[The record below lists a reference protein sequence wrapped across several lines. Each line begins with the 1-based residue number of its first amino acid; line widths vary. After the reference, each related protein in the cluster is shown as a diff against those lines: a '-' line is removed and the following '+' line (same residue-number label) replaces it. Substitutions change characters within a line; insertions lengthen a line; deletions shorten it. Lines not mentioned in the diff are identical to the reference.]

1 MRDDRESP
9 TFERARLLKILN
21 RNRVPLLLLLLCVTA
36 LRAIF
41 FFPFERTEK
50 GGTPQYFSGFI
61 RAIAIAI
68 AGEGL
73 LSALA
78 HDRSSNDLRGGEA
91 Y

>member
-1 MRDDRESP
+1 M
-9 TFERARLLKILN
+9 KILN
-21 RNRVPLLLLLLCVTA
+21 QNRVPLLLLLVTA

-50 GGTPQYFSGFI
+50 GDTPQYFSEFI
-61 RAIAIAI
+61 RAIAIVI

-73 LSALA
+73 HSALA
-78 HDRSSNDLRGGEA
+78 RDRSSNDLRGGEA

>member
-21 RNRVPLLLLLLCVTA
+21 QNRVPLLLLLGVTA

-50 GGTPQYFSGFI
+50 GGTPQYFSEFI
-61 RAIAIAI
+61 RAIAIDI

-78 HDRSSNDLRGGEA
+78 RDRSSNDLRGGEA